1 MKVRLLTTMG
11 YALVVLALMGG
22 AAIAATGTPLGETV
36 GCVAVALALAVW
48 FVRTWALAPDMTPTE
63 RYAQVIV
70 PAMAML
76 VLVPM
81 AVFATS
87 GTASGMGATTA
98 GDGDFGNAYERV
110 RTWAT
115 GDLGRLVTV
124 GLLVTGV
131 SMGIVRQSVMAAVP
145 AAGAGLA
152 LSLGPGVIET
162 IFAATL

>member
-11 YALVVLALMGG
+11 YTLVVLALMGG

-87 GTASGMGATTA
+87 GGTTAA